1 MKDLFDSGH
10 LQHKDER
17 PDMEKIW
24 IVTWPNEELEFT
36 TLISKMC
43 DSTNI
48 KLAHIL
54 QYKSWLK
61 TQAKPELLLIQ

>member
-24 IVTWPNEELEFT
+24 IVTWPNE
-36 TLISKMC
+36 
-43 DSTNI
+43 
-48 KLAHIL
+48 
-54 QYKSWLK
+54 KSLSS
-61 TQAKPELLLIQ
+61 QP